1 MRRSWKRFLTIILLA
16 LSSLFVLAGCK
27 IGKDSLDEILDKNE
41 LEAVVTYYANGGE
54 FENTLDVKNLY
65 YKAGVQ
71 PLDIREQGV
80 TANIY
85 VENYGFVFEGC
96 YPAETNGNG
105 EVVFEEGSDCPKASS
120 TPADFTQYLQKGDH
134 WTLVAVWQ
142 VEACVKVQVAGRD
155 FSGDETLTIDGKSY
169 GVGDVVK
176 EYNFSNDKV
185 NKPRRLNDFET
196 DDKAYTFVEFYS
208 DSACTQVCEWPIVRE
223 DGDVIV
229 YARYIEGN
237 WKVVKDAAGVSTMF
251 GTGVSANDKYLIIN
265 DIDCSSTSVAAMS
278 VKNFAGT
285 VQGDGKSFKISG
297 LKVTYDIN
305 NQATSTASL
314 FGKIQSTAVIKDV
327 AFDNIQITYKTA
339 YLTTEMEVLVYLLYT
354 SLSAGATVDNVKI
367 TGTLSVE
374 YKGKAS
380 ELTNITPD
388 GNGGY
393 TGWFAGET
401 EVGAETAKAGFD
413 ASGVTITVTGYQK
426 N

>member
-85 VENYGFVFEGC
+85 VENYGFVFEGW
-96 YPAETNGNG
+96 YHAETNGNG

-120 TPADFTQYLQKGDH
+120 IPADFTQYLQKGDH

-339 YLTTEMEVLVYLLYT
+339 YLTTELEVLVYLLYT

-413 ASGVTITVTGYQK
+413 ASGVTITVMGYQK

>member
-1 MRRSWKRFLTIILLA
+1 M
-16 LSSLFVLAGCK
+16 
-27 IGKDSLDEILDKNE
+27 
-41 LEAVVTYYANGGE
+41 
-54 FENTLDVKNLY
+54 
-65 YKAGVQ
+65 
-71 PLDIREQGV
+71 
-80 TANIY
+80 
-85 VENYGFVFEGC
+85 
-96 YPAETNGNG
+96 
-105 EVVFEEGSDCPKASS
+105 
-120 TPADFTQYLQKGDH
+120 
-134 WTLVAVWQ
+134 
-142 VEACVKVQVAGRD
+142 
-155 FSGDETLTIDGKSY
+155 
-169 GVGDVVK
+169 
-176 EYNFSNDKV
+176 
-185 NKPRRLNDFET
+185 
-196 DDKAYTFVEFYS
+196 EFYS

-393 TGWFAGET
+393 TGWLAGET